1 MKIVRLSHS
10 NLGKPVVIRQRSQ
23 EYWECP
29 HCGKE
34 ILEKSTYSLPS
45 DGSKDIA
52 KAIRN
57 GVPLDEFH
65 RECQGKIIP
74 PPPDPETQ
82 KFIEQLKNAPK
93 TASGINPI
101 MFCHGY
107 CAEFAYALNESTGW
121 QIITFNEV
129 QTLTDDE
136 EEEPFESMVHTAC
149 RHPSGKVADAR
160 GLRSE
165 EQVRAKLTGEDGNVV
180 PEERVRVQ
188 NVTPADVEAMYFLDN
203 DALDMARQYIANNPS
218 LWNLHRTQNKPD
230 NTDAIRRNRQAV
242 REMTLRTAQEKG
254 IQITP
259 AGDLVLFH
267 GTSPKNARL
276 INATK
281 RLNSGTY
288 FASDEQTAKRF
299 AGQATARGTPVVMKV
314 TVDPS
319 AVFAGSYWSLNEAV
333 YLGDD
338 GVWRPQQ

>member
-1 MKIVRLSHS
+1 MRIIRLS
-10 NLGKPVVIRQRSQ
+10 NNNPGKPVVIRQRSQ

-82 KFIEQLKNAPK
+82 KLTEQLKNATK
-93 TASGINPI
+93 TASGIDPI

-107 CAEFAYALNESTGW
+107 CAEFAYAMNESTGW
-121 QIITFNEV
+121 QIIAFNEV

-149 RHPSGKVADAR
+149 RHPSGNVADAR

-203 DALDMARQYIANNPS
+203 DALDMARQYIASNPS
-218 LWNLHRTQNKPD
+218 LWNLHRTQNKPKRPVPSHSHKKD
-230 NTDAIRRNRQAV
+230 KK
-242 REMTLRTAQEKG
+242 E
-254 IQITP
+254 
-259 AGDLVLFH
+259 
-267 GTSPKNARL
+267 SY
-276 INATK
+276 TK
-281 RLNSGTY
+281 TTR
-288 FASDEQTAKRF
+288 
-299 AGQATARGTPVVMKV
+299 V
-314 TVDPS
+314 
-319 AVFAGSYWSLNEAV
+319 
-333 YLGDD
+333 
-338 GVWRPQQ
+338 